1 MIESQELTTALAAAN
16 AGAVIVSKY
25 FANLAS
31 AGIQNKSANQQYQGM
46 VTRAD
51 VESEAAIVHEISK
64 TFPNHTFLAEEEH
77 AGSSHAEHLW
87 IIDPLDGTN
96 NFAHGI
102 PHFAVSV
109 AYYQNGQPQCGV
121 VLNPSTGDVFT
132 AQRGRGAWWNGNRAN
147 VNQHASFSET
157 MIAVGF
163 YYDRG
168 AMMRATLAAIEEFF
182 EANVHGI
189 RRFGTAALDIVQ
201 VGLGRFG
208 GYFEF
213 KLSPWDFAAAR
224 LFLEEA
230 GGKITTCSG
239 DELPLEQTTILAS
252 NGRLH
257 EPMLEIVRKH
267 THFESPTDSVGG

>member
-1 MIESQELTTALAAAN
+1 MTESLELKTALAAAN
-16 AGAVIVSKY
+16 AGSRIVSKY

-31 AGIQNKSANQQYQGM
+31 AGIETKTADEKYQGI
-46 VTRAD
+46 VTQAD
-51 VESEAAIVHEISK
+51 VESENVIVAEIK
-64 TFPNHTFLAEEEH
+64 RAFPDHAFLAEEEH
-77 AGSSHAEHLW
+77 SDSADSEHLW

-109 AYYQNGQPQCGV
+109 AYYQNGKPHCGV
-121 VLNPSTGDVFT
+121 ILNPSTGDVFT
-132 AQRGRGAWWNGNRAN
+132 TQRGRGAWCNGNRVS
-147 VNQHASFSET
+147 VNQHASFSDT

-168 AMMRATLAAIEEFF
+168 AMMRATLDAVEALF
-182 EANVHGI
+182 EQNIHGI

-208 GYFEF
+208 GYFEY

-224 LFLEEA
+224 LFLEES

-239 DELPLEQTTILAS
+239 DDLPLETTSVLATNS
-252 NGRLH
+252 RLH
-257 EPMLEIVRKH
+257 EPMLEIVSKYVNFSR
-267 THFESPTDSVGG
+267 PPG

>member
-1 MIESQELTTALAAAN
+1 MTESPELTTAVDAAT
-16 AGAVIVSKY
+16 AGSKIVSNH

-31 AGIQNKSANQQYQGM
+31 AGIENKNTDEKYQGI
-46 VTRAD
+46 VTQAD
-51 VESEAAIVHEISK
+51 LDSENAIVAEIRK
-64 TFPNHTFLAEEEH
+64 VFPDHAFLAEERH
-77 AGSSHAEHLW
+77 SDAKDSEHLW

-109 AYYQNGQPQCGV
+109 AYYRHGKPFCGV
-121 VLNPSTGDVFT
+121 ILNPSTSDVFIT
-132 AQRGRGAWWNGNRAN
+132 QRGRGAWWNRNRAS
-147 VNQHASFSET
+147 VNQHASFPET

-168 AMMRATLAAIEEFF
+168 AMMRATLEAIEAFF
-182 EANVHGI
+182 QKNIHGI

-208 GYFEF
+208 GYFEYQ
-213 KLSPWDFAAAR
+213 LSPWDFAAAR
-224 LFLEEA
+224 LFLEES

-239 DELPLEQTTILAS
+239 DDLPLETTSVLATNS
-252 NGRLH
+252 RLH
-257 EPMLEIVRKH
+257 EPMLEIVNRY
-267 THFESPTDSVGG
+267 TNFSRQPG

>member
-1 MIESQELTTALAAAN
+1 MTNSLELTTAQHAAEAGAKIITRYSNDLAN
-16 AGAVIVSKY
+16 ANIR
-25 FANLAS
+25 
-31 AGIQNKSANQQYQGM
+31 NKSNETEYEGI
-46 VTRAD
+46 VTQAD
-51 VESEAAIVHEISK
+51 VESEKAIVDAIRAAFPDHE
-64 TFPNHTFLAEEEH
+64 FLAEEEH
-77 AGSSHAEHLW
+77 TQTIDAEHLW

-109 AYYQNGQPQCGV
+109 AYYRHGQPFCGV
-121 VLNPSTGDVFT
+121 ILNPSTGDVFT
-132 AQRGRGAWWNGNRAN
+132 CQQGRGARWNDNRVT
-147 VNQHASFSET
+147 VNDHSSLEQT

-168 AMMRATLAAIEEFF
+168 AMMRATLDAIEGLFRS
-182 EANVHGI
+182 NIHGV

-208 GYFEF
+208 GYFEY

-230 GGKITTCSG
+230 GGKITTCLGES
-239 DELPLEQTTILAS
+239 LPLTQTTVLAT
-252 NGRLH
+252 NGKLH
-257 EPMLEIVRKH
+257 DSMLAIVSKH
-267 THFESPTDSVGG
+267 AAF